1 LQLLTFFCYTFEK
14 FYYKDIEMAKHQ
26 FQTEANQILHLMIH
40 SLYSNKEIF
49 LRELVSNASDALD
62 KLNMLVLTDDA
73 YKGVNFAPR
82 IDIVANKEAKTLT
95 IKDSGIG
102 MNEEDLMN
110 NLGTIAKSGTK
121 AFLENLT
128 GDQKQDSNLIGQ
140 FGVGFYACF
149 MVASKVEVTTK
160 KAGEEQA
167 YLWTSKGDGEFEIE
181 NATMGGQGTQIVM
194 HLNDDEDEFL
204 ETYRIESIIKKYS
217 NHIPFPIFMD
227 KEKHIPA
234 VKDEEGNET
243 EPSKTEIEN
252 VQINRANALWT
263 IAKSEIKD
271 EEYKDFYSSIAHSS
285 EEPLAWMHNK
295 AEGAIEYTTLFYIPS
310 KAPMDMYR
318 VDYQTGI
325 KLYINRVFI
334 TDDEKELMPTYLRFL
349 RGVIDSKDLPLNVS
363 REILQSNAVMNKIK
377 NASVKKVLSELS
389 KLKKDKE
396 KYDTF
401 YKEFGNV
408 LKEGLYNDFANR
420 EKILDLLQFHTLNNT
435 ERVYLE
441 DFVKNVDEQKK
452 EIYYITGKTSLAM
465 LKNSPALEKFK
476 ARGIDVLVL
485 NEEVDTIIFPM
496 VTEYKEYKL
505 VHVSDAKFE
514 ESEDEKKA
522 KEETAKTYE
531 GLVKEFKDA
540 LGEDVKDVETSSDLV
555 DSPVALKIDKED
567 PSYMMA
573 QMMKQMGQGGDVPE
587 PAPIL
592 QINPNHELLVKLRDS
607 ADQNLINDAAHVLL
621 DQAKLFDGR
630 ELKDTADF
638 ISRLN
643 RIISKAL

>member
-1 LQLLTFFCYTFEK
+1 
-14 FYYKDIEMAKHQ
+14 MAKHQ
-26 FQTEANQILHLMIH
+26 FQTEANQILNLMIH

-49 LRELVSNASDALD
+49 IRELVSNASDALD
-62 KLNMLVLTDDA
+62 KLNMLVLTDEK
-73 YKGVNFAPR
+73 YKDIPFSPR
-82 IDIVANKEAKTLT
+82 IDIVADKEAKTLT
-95 IKDSGIG
+95 IKDTGIG

-128 GDQKQDSNLIGQ
+128 GDQKEDSNLIGQ

-149 MVASKVEVTTK
+149 MVADKVEVTTK

-167 YLWTSKGDGEFEIE
+167 YLWTSTGDGSFELE
-181 NATMGGQGTQIVM
+181 ETTKDSHGTTIVM
-194 HLNDDEDEFL
+194 HLKDDESEFL
-204 ETYRIESIIKKYS
+204 ETHRIESVVKKYS

-234 VKDEEGNET
+234 VMDDDGKEI

-252 VQINRANALWT
+252 EQINRANALWT
-263 IAKSEIKD
+263 IPKKDITD

-285 EEPLAWMHNK
+285 EEPLTWMHNK
-295 AEGAIEYTTLFYIPS
+295 AEGAVEYTTLFYIPS
-310 KAPMDMYR
+310 KAPMDLYR

-377 NASVKKVLSELS
+377 NASVKKVLSELGKMS
-389 KLKKDKE
+389 KKDKE

-401 YKEFGNV
+401 YAEFGNV

-420 EKILDLLQFHTLNNT
+420 EKILELLKFNTLNSDET
-435 ERVYLE
+435 VMIE
-441 DFVKNVDEQKK
+441 DFIKNVDEEKK
-452 EIYYITGKTSLAM
+452 EIYYITGKTSLNL
-465 LKNSPALEKFK
+465 LKASPALERFK
-476 ARGIDVLVL
+476 AKGIDVLVL

-496 VTEYKEYKL
+496 VTEYKEYKFIP
-505 VHVSDAKFE
+505 VADAKFE
-514 ESEDEKKA
+514 ADEEEKKA
-522 KEETAKTYE
+522 EEEIAKTYE
-531 GLVKEFKDA
+531 GLAKEFKDA
-540 LGEDVKDVETSSDLV
+540 LGDSVKSVETTSDLV
-555 DSPVALKIDKED
+555 DSPVAIKVDKED

-573 QMMKQMGQGGDVPE
+573 QMMKQMGQGGDTPE

-592 QINPNHELLVKLRDS
+592 QINPKHELLKKLKDS
-607 ADQNLINDAAHVLL
+607 ADQNLVSDAAHVLL
-621 DQAKLFDGR
+621 DQAKLFDGQ
-630 ELKDTADF
+630 EIGDTADF
-638 ISRLN
+638 IARLN
-643 RIISKAL
+643 RIMTKAL

>member
-1 LQLLTFFCYTFEK
+1 
-14 FYYKDIEMAKHQ
+14 MAKHQ
-26 FQTEANQILHLMIH
+26 FQTEANQILNLMIH

-49 LRELVSNASDALD
+49 IRELVSNASDALD
-62 KLNMLVLTDDA
+62 KLNMLVLTNDT
-73 YKGVNFAPR
+73 YKGVNFVPR
-82 IDIVANKEAKTLT
+82 IDIVANKETKTLT

-128 GDQKQDSNLIGQ
+128 GDQKKDSNLIGQ

-149 MVASKVEVTTK
+149 MVAHRVEVTTK

-167 YLWTSKGDGEFEIE
+167 YLWISKGDGEFEIE
-181 NATMGGQGTQIVM
+181 HTTQDGHGTTIVM
-194 HLNDDEDEFL
+194 HLNDDESEFL
-204 ETYRIESIIKKYS
+204 DSYRIQNIIKKYS

-227 KEKHIPA
+227 KEKFIA
-234 VKDEEGNET
+234 ALKDDDGKET
-243 EPSKTEIEN
+243 EPSRTEIEN

-263 IAKSEIKD
+263 ISKNEISD

-310 KAPMDMYR
+310 KAPMDLYR

-363 REILQSNAVMNKIK
+363 REILQSNAVMAKIK

-389 KLKKDKE
+389 KMAKNDAK
-396 KYDTF
+396 KYDDF
-401 YKEFGNV
+401 FAQFGNV
-408 LKEGLYNDFANR
+408 LKEGIYSDYGNR
-420 EKILDLLQFHTLNNT
+420 EKILELMKFNTLNSSQK
-435 ERVYLE
+435 VMIE
-441 DFVKNVDEQKK
+441 DFVKTVDEAKK
-452 EIYYITGKTSLAM
+452 EIYYITGKTSLSM
-465 LKNSPALEKFK
+465 LRNSPSLERFK
-476 ARGIDVLVL
+476 SRGIDVLVL
-485 NEEVDTIIFPM
+485 NEEIDTIIFPM

-514 ESEDEKKA
+514 ENENDKKA
-522 KEETAKTYE
+522 HQESAKSFESLTKE
-531 GLVKEFKDA
+531 LKDA
-540 LGEDVKDVETSSDLV
+540 LGESVKSVEVTFDLV
-555 DSPVALKIDKED
+555 DSPVKLKEDKED
-567 PSYMMA
+567 SAYMMA
-573 QMMKQMGQGGDVPE
+573 KIMRQMGQGSEMPT

-592 QINPNHELLVKLRDS
+592 QINPNHDLIIKLKNS
-607 ADQNLINDAAHVLL
+607 VDQNLINDAAHVLL
-621 DQAKLFDGR
+621 DQAKLFDGV
-630 ELKDTADF
+630 ELEDTAGF

-643 RIISKAL
+643 RIIAKAVV

>member
-1 LQLLTFFCYTFEK
+1 
-14 FYYKDIEMAKHQ
+14 MAKHQ
-26 FQTEANQILHLMIH
+26 FQTEANQILNLMIH

-49 LRELVSNASDALD
+49 IRELVSNGSDALD
-62 KLNMLVLTDDA
+62 KLNMLVLTDEK
-73 YKGVNFAPR
+73 YKNVSFTPR
-82 IDIVANKEAKTLT
+82 MDIVANKEAKTLT

-128 GDQKQDSNLIGQ
+128 GDQKEDSNLIGQ

-149 MVASKVEVTTK
+149 MVADKVEVTTK

-167 YLWTSKGDGEFEIE
+167 FLWTSAGDGSFEIE
-181 NATMGGQGTQIVM
+181 NTTQDGHGTTIVM
-194 HLNDDEDEFL
+194 HLKEDEGEFL
-204 ETYRIESIIKKYS
+204 ETHRIESIIKKYS

-234 VKDEEGNET
+234 VMDDEGKEEL
-243 EPSKTEIEN
+243 EPSRTEIEN
-252 VQINRANALWT
+252 EQINRANALWT
-263 IAKSEIKD
+263 IAKKDIKD
-271 EEYKDFYSSIAHSS
+271 DEYKDFYSSIAHSS
-285 EEPLAWMHNK
+285 EEPLTWMHNK

-310 KAPMDMYR
+310 KAPMDLFR

-389 KLKKDKE
+389 KMAKKDKE
-396 KYDTF
+396 KYATF
-401 YKEFGNV
+401 YGEFGNV
-408 LKEGLYNDFANR
+408 LKEGLYSDFGNR
-420 EKILDLLQFHTLNNT
+420 EKILELLQYNTLNSDD
-435 ERVYLE
+435 VVMIE
-441 DFVKNVDEQKK
+441 DFVKNVDAEKK
-452 EIYYITGKTSLAM
+452 EIYYITGKTSVDM
-465 LKNSPALEKFK
+465 LKASPSLEQFK
-476 ARGIDVLVL
+476 AKGIDVLVL

-505 VHVSDAKFE
+505 VHISDAKFE
-514 ESEDEKKA
+514 ESEEEKKEQ
-522 KEETAKTYE
+522 EEVVKTYE
-531 GLVKEFKDA
+531 GLLKTFKDT
-540 LGEDVKDVETSSDLV
+540 LGESVKDVETTTDLV
-555 DSPVALKIDKED
+555 DSPVKLKIDKED

-573 QMMKQMGQGGDVPE
+573 QMMKQMGQDGGAPE
-587 PAPIL
+587 PKPIL
-592 QINPNHELLVKLRDS
+592 QINPNHELLTKLKDS
-607 ADQNLINDAAHVLL
+607 SDVNLIEDAAHVLL
-621 DQAKLFDGR
+621 DQAKLFDGQ
-630 ELKDTADF
+630 ELDNTADF

-643 RIISKAL
+643 RIITKAI

>member
-1 LQLLTFFCYTFEK
+1 
-14 FYYKDIEMAKHQ
+14 MAKHQ
-26 FQTEANQILHLMIH
+26 FQTEANQILNLMIH

-49 LRELVSNASDALD
+49 IRELVSNASDALD
-62 KLNMLVLTDDA
+62 KLNMLVLTDDK
-73 YKGVNFAPR
+73 YKEVTFSPR

-102 MNEEDLMN
+102 MNEEDLMSH
-110 NLGTIAKSGTK
+110 LGTIAKSGTK

-128 GDQKQDSNLIGQ
+128 GDQKKDSNLIGQ

-149 MVASKVEVTTK
+149 MVAHKVEVTTK

-167 YLWTSKGDGEFEIE
+167 FLWTSTGDGEFDVE
-181 NATMGGQGTQIVM
+181 NTTQDGHGTTIVM
-194 HLNDDEDEFL
+194 HLNDEEAEFL
-204 ETYRIESIIKKYS
+204 EAHRIETIIKKYS

-227 KEKHIPA
+227 KDKFIPA
-234 VKDEEGNET
+234 VKDDDGKET
-243 EPSKTEIEN
+243 EPSRTEIEN

-263 IAKSEIKD
+263 ISKSEITD

-295 AEGAIEYTTLFYIPS
+295 AEGAIEYTTLFYIPN
-310 KAPMDMYR
+310 KAPMDMFR

-389 KLKKDKE
+389 KIAKNDSE
-396 KYDTF
+396 KYDKF
-401 YKEFGNV
+401 FAEFGNV
-408 LKEGLYNDFANR
+408 LKEGLYSDFGNR
-420 EKILDLLQFHTLNNT
+420 EKILELMKFNT
-435 ERVYLE
+435 INSTETVMIE
-441 DFVKNVDEQKK
+441 EFVKNVDEEKK
-452 EIYYITGKTSLAM
+452 EIYYITGKTSLSM
-465 LKNSPALEKFK
+465 LKSSPALERFK
-476 ARGIDVLVL
+476 AKGIDVLVL

-505 VHVSDAKFE
+505 VHVGDAKFE
-514 ESEDEKKA
+514 ESEEEKKA
-522 KEETAKTYE
+522 EEEVAKSYE
-531 GLVKEFKDA
+531 GLAKEFKDA
-540 LGEDVKDVETSSDLV
+540 LGDRVKSVETTSDLV
-555 DSPVALKIDKED
+555 DSPVKLKEDKED
-567 PSYMMA
+567 PAYMMA
-573 QMMKQMGQGGDVPE
+573 QMMKQMGQDSGAPA
-587 PAPIL
+587 PAPIF
-592 QINPNHELLVKLRDS
+592 QINPKHELIMKLKDS
-607 ADQNLINDAAHVLL
+607 ADQNLINDAAHVLF
-621 DQAKLFDGR
+621 DQAKLFDGI
-630 ELKDTADF
+630 ELDDTADF

-643 RIISKAL
+643 RIITKAL

>member
-1 LQLLTFFCYTFEK
+1 
-14 FYYKDIEMAKHQ
+14 MAKHQ
-26 FQTEANQILHLMIH
+26 FQTEANQILNLMIH

-49 LRELVSNASDALD
+49 IRELISNASDALD
-62 KLNMLVLTDDA
+62 KLNMLVLTEQK
-73 YKGVNFAPR
+73 YKDVTFTPR
-82 IDIVANKEAKTLT
+82 IDIVANREAKTLT

-128 GDQKQDSNLIGQ
+128 GDQKADSNLIGQ

-149 MVASKVEVTTK
+149 MVAHKVEVTTK

-167 YLWTSKGDGEFEIE
+167 FLWTSTGDGEFELE
-181 NATMGGQGTQIVM
+181 NTTQDGHGTTIVM
-194 HLNDDEDEFL
+194 HLNDEEEEFL
-204 ETYRIESIIKKYS
+204 EAHRIETIIKKYS
-217 NHIPFPIFMD
+217 NHIPFAIFMD

-234 VKDEEGNET
+234 VTDDDGKET

-252 VQINRANALWT
+252 EQINRANALWT
-263 IAKSEIKD
+263 ISKSEISD
-271 EEYKDFYSSIAHSS
+271 DEYKDFYSSIAHSS
-285 EEPLAWMHNK
+285 EEPLTWMHNK

-310 KAPMDMYR
+310 KAPMDMFR

-389 KLKKDKE
+389 KMAKKNSA
-396 KYDTF
+396 KYDEF
-401 YKEFGNV
+401 FSEFGNV
-408 LKEGLYNDFANR
+408 LKEGLYSDFGNR
-420 EKILDLLQFHTLNNT
+420 EKILELMKFNTLNSSET
-435 ERVYLE
+435 VMIE
-441 DFVKNVDEQKK
+441 DFVKNVDEAKK
-452 EIYYITGKTSLAM
+452 EIYYITGKTSLSM
-465 LKNSPALEKFK
+465 LKSSPALERFK
-476 ARGIDVLVL
+476 AKGIDVLVL

-505 VHVSDAKFE
+505 VAVADAKFE
-514 ESEDEKKA
+514 ESEEEKKA
-522 KEETAKTYE
+522 EEEVAKSYE
-531 GLVKEFKDA
+531 SLAKEFKDA
-540 LGEDVKDVETSSDLV
+540 LGDSVKAVETTSDLV
-555 DSPVALKIDKED
+555 DSPVKLKEDKED
-567 PSYMMA
+567 PAYMMA
-573 QMMKQMGQGGDVPE
+573 QMMKQMGQDTGAPA

-592 QINPNHELLVKLRDS
+592 QINPKHELIMKLKDS
-607 ADQNLINDAAHVLL
+607 SDQNLINDAAHVLF
-621 DQAKLFDGR
+621 DQAKLFDGM
-630 ELKDTADF
+630 ELDDTAGF

-643 RIISKAL
+643 RIITKAL

>member
-1 LQLLTFFCYTFEK
+1 
-14 FYYKDIEMAKHQ
+14 MAKHQ

-49 LRELVSNASDALD
+49 IRELVSNGSDALD
-62 KLNMLVLTDDA
+62 KLNMLVLTEPK
-73 YKGVNFAPR
+73 YKDVTFSPR

-102 MNEEDLMN
+102 MDEEDLMN

-128 GDQKQDSNLIGQ
+128 GDQKEDSNLIGQ

-149 MVASKVEVTTK
+149 MVADKVEVTTK
-160 KAGEEQA
+160 KAGEEKA
-167 YLWTSKGDGEFEIE
+167 LLWTSAGDGSFEIE
-181 NATMGGQGTQIVM
+181 DANMEGHGTQIVM
-194 HLNDDEDEFL
+194 HLKDDEDEFL
-204 ETYRIESIIKKYS
+204 EVHRIDAIIKKYS

-234 VKDEEGNET
+234 VMDDEGKEEL
-243 EPSKTEIEN
+243 EPSRTEIEN
-252 VQINRANALWT
+252 EQINRANALWT
-263 IAKSEIKD
+263 IAKKD
-271 EEYKDFYSSIAHSS
+271 VTDDEYKDFYSSIAHSS

-295 AEGAIEYTTLFYIPS
+295 AEGAVEYTTLFYIPS

-363 REILQSNAVMNKIK
+363 REILQSNAVMAKIQK
-377 NASVKKVLSELS
+377 SSVKKVLSELS
-389 KLKKDKE
+389 KIAKKDAA
-396 KYDTF
+396 KYEEF

-408 LKEGLYNDFANR
+408 LKEGLYSDHDNR
-420 EKILDLLQFHTLNNT
+420 EKILELMKFNTLNSDET
-435 ERVYLE
+435 VMIE
-441 DFVKNVDEQKK
+441 DFVKNVDEEKK
-452 EIYYITGKTSLAM
+452 EIYYLTGKTSLAM
-465 LKNSPALEKFK
+465 LKSSPALERFK
-476 ARGIDVLVL
+476 AKGIDVLVL

-505 VHVSDAKFE
+505 VPVADAKFE
-514 ESEDEKKA
+514 ESEEEKA
-522 KEETAKTYE
+522 QEEEVAKTYE
-531 GLVKEFKDA
+531 GLAKAFKDA
-540 LGEDVKDVETSSDLV
+540 LGEAVKSVETTSDLV
-555 DSPVALKIDKED
+555 DSPVAIRVDKED
-567 PSYMMA
+567 PAFMMA
-573 QMMKQMGQGGDVPE
+573 QMMKQMGQGGDTPE
-587 PAPIL
+587 PAPIF
-592 QINPNHELLVKLRDS
+592 QVNPNHELIQKLNDSSDTNLV
-607 ADQNLINDAAHVLL
+607 NDAAHVLL
-621 DQAKLFDGR
+621 DQAKLFDGQ
-630 ELKDTADF
+630 ELSDTADF

-643 RIISKAL
+643 RIITKAI